1 MSKEKKNEIQVTADK
16 VREFLQENEDVKYR
30 NFHSSLLPGV
40 SNVMGVRLPV
50 LRKYAKQISAM
61 NWQEWFIRADDQWYE
76 ETMLRGLVIAYA
88 KMDCGQRLKYV
99 EKFVPDINSWGVCD
113 CFCSTLKDADKYPKE
128 YWDFIEK
135 YLISDREYEERFA
148 AVILLV
154 HFVKREY
161 LEESI
166 RRLERITQP
175 DYYAKMA
182 VAWAISVYFAAF
194 PYEMLAYLQGSH
206 KLDEFTYKKALQKIT
221 ESYRVDK
228 EMKKVIKE
236 MRQRG

>member
-135 YLISDREYEERFA
+135 YLISDREYEARFA
-148 AVILLV
+148 AVMLLG

-166 RRLERITQP
+166 QSSGDVLLSRIIMQR
-175 DYYAKMA
+175 
-182 VAWAISVYFAAF
+182 WQWRGQF
-194 PYEMLAYLQGSH
+194 PYILRHFRMKCWH
-206 KLDEFTYKKALQKIT
+206 I
-221 ESYRVDK
+221 YRAVTSWMNLHIRK
-228 EMKKVIKE
+228 HYRRSQNLIVLIRK
-236 MRQRG
+236 